1 MKKPIIQRAIG
12 TALARL
18 LNLSNFAAST
28 STTQRVVPIDIA
40 PWELQSFMIENN
52 IPQDA
57 RLHHEDDQFFLI
69 YDVTIPD
76 DDAEVVAQK
85 IKAAFNNSSFKYVS
99 DAMRELGYNRKS
111 LAVSNYRKALE
122 FDVYDV
128 YTSNRDDRF
137 ELLYDYYGYYFDYV
151 S

>member
-52 IPQDA
+52 IPQNA
-57 RLHHEDDQFFLI
+57 RLHHENDQFFLI
-69 YDVTIPD
+69 YDAPLP